1 MTAVVLALPVV
12 ILPLITWLLWD
23 IGRQQTRREAARL
36 AANEINRDAARRL
49 EEAAHKAEAKR

>member
-23 IGRQQTRREAARL
+23 IGRQQTRRE
-36 AANEINRDAARRL
+36 L
-49 EEAAHKAEAKR
+49 EEAARKAEAKR